1 MNYTEK
7 EIIRLIDDGTIEKL
21 IKFKKVRQ
29 RIKEICEQNTV
40 SIQTVLIQIAE
51 IFSEIVSSSD
61 NYSEATSEKISKL
74 WNDINI
80 LEIKDEKKT

>member
-21 IKFKKVRQ
+21 IKFKKVKQ

-40 SIQTVLIQIAE
+40 DINSVLTLIAE
-51 IFSEIVSSSD
+51 IFTEITSSAD
-61 NYSEATSEKISKL
+61 NYSETTQEKISKL
-74 WNDINI
+74 WDWINI